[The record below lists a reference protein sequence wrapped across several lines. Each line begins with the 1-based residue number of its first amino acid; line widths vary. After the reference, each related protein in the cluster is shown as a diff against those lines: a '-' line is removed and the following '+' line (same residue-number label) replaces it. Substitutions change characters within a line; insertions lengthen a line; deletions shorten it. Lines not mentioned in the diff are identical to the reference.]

1 MRGTRDP
8 FSLAFLYGMAGLLA
22 LPLTSISVSAA
33 ETAVPRFDK
42 EECWFPVPKGR
53 SATCGHFV
61 TLEDRAKPDGR
72 QVRLPIVVIKASG
85 GSRQA
90 DPVVFLSGGPGQGV
104 GVDKDSVKDWWE
116 YDKHWSWMK
125 NRDLILFEQRGTG
138 ISEPSLD
145 CPEVNERGVELMQGL
160 QDEDQ
165 IYAIY
170 SEAVEMC
177 RARLIGEGVDL
188 SKYGSADTATDLAEL
203 RVALGLKQWN
213 IAGVSYG
220 TRLALTTMRDHP
232 QGIRSVILDSPYPPE
247 IRAYESQH
255 AGVENAFKKLFAA
268 CRITDYCRFNYPELE
283 RSLFK
288 TIAWLNTRPLPV
300 TVPDP
305 RDGKPIKVR
314 VTGQTLI
321 ELARYALAFDD
332 ARYAVPYFLD
342 GIALVDPTVL
352 EPMMTNMVES
362 SIGLGLGDFSEGKY
376 FAVECNEEI
385 PFNDQERVQKD
396 AAAHR
401 RFAGFAYQLEDMAVC
416 AHWANGPADPAV
428 KAPINSA
435 IPTLVLSGSLD
446 PITPVEFA
454 EVTVSRLDKGQL
466 TKVLGRGH
474 SLLTTSECAAKT
486 AAGFLKSPTAAVKDE
501 CWD

>member
-8 FSLAFLYGMAGLLA
+8 ISLAFLCGMAGLLA
-22 LPLTSISVSAA
+22 LPLTSVSAA
-33 ETAVPRFDK
+33 AADNAVPRFDK
-42 EECWFPVPKGR
+42 EECWFTVPKGR
-53 SATCGHFV
+53 AATCGHLV
-61 TLEDRAKPDGR
+61 VLEDRAKPDGR

-85 GSRQA
+85 GNRKA

-104 GVDKDSVKDWWE
+104 GVDKDNMKDWWQ
-116 YDKHWSWMK
+116 YDEHWSWMK
-125 NRDLILFEQRGTG
+125 NRDLVLFEQRGTG
-138 ISEPSLD
+138 ISEPTLD
-145 CPEVNERGVELMQGL
+145 CPEVDERGVELMQGM
-160 QDEDQ
+160 QDDDQ
-165 IYAIY
+165 VRAIY
-170 SEAVEMC
+170 GEALELC
-177 RARLIGEGVDL
+177 RARLIGEGIDL

-213 IAGVSYG
+213 VAGVSYG
-220 TRLALTTMRDHP
+220 TRLALTAMRDHP

-255 AGVENAFKKLFAA
+255 AGVEAAFRILFDA
-268 CRITDYCRFNYPELE
+268 CRGTDYCRFNYPDLE

-288 TIAWLNTRPLPV
+288 TIAWLDTRPLPV

-321 ELARYALAFDD
+321 ELSRYALAFDD

-342 GIALVDPTVL
+342 GIALIDPSVL

-376 FAVECNEEI
+376 FSVECNEEI
-385 PFNDQERVQKD
+385 PFNDRERVEKD
-396 AAAHR
+396 AAQHR
-401 RFAGFAYQLEDMAVC
+401 RFAGFAYQLEEMAVC
-416 AHWANGPADPAV
+416 AHWANGPADPNL
-428 KAPINSA
+428 KAPIKSA
-435 IPTLVLSGSLD
+435 IPTLVLSGQVD
-446 PITPVEFA
+446 PITPTEFA
-454 EVTVSRLDKGQL
+454 EVTVSRLDRGQMM
-466 TKVLGRGH
+466 TVLGRGH
-474 SLLTTSECAAKT
+474 SLLTTSECAAET
-486 AAGFLKSPTAAVKDE
+486 AAAFLKKPTAEVKDK